1 MAGDRGRYDG
11 YDDHGG
17 ISHAWHKKVTVSVD
31 ELLVEHCV
39 TGCDDMMWLHRLHAV
54 HGGLHAVHGGL
65 HRLHARCTAGV
76 AWGQ

>member
-1 MAGDRGRYDG
+1 MADDRGRYDG

-39 TGCDDMMWLHRLHAV
+39 TGCDDMMLLHAV